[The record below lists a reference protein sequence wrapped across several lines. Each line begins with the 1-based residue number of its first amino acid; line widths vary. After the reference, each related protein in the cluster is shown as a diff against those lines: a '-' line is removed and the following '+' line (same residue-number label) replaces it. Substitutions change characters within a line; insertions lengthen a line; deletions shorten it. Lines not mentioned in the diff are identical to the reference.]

1 MAETS
6 FSQQADS
13 ELQPEKPP
21 LPSWVRV
28 ARYIFIRTL
37 LLFSMFVIGLYIA
50 IIVANLG
57 GYIDRIYEDRVSGV
71 QMLFAL
77 QNKAMPFEEKQA
89 AIEQIGVQLTE
100 AYGLNRPFLL
110 RCVGWLVAAIKLD
123 LVTPEIRE
131 AFPNT
136 LLLVCTSYFLLFF
149 IATFLSLYLSRH
161 YGSLV
166 DRLVTALSPLSA
178 APSWVHGIVLVAIF
192 AVELHLLPFNGMTG
206 LYPPASQIDYIFV
219 VLKHMV
225 LPVTAILLSVFF
237 QCVYAWRTFFLIHS
251 SEDYVELAKAKG
263 LPDRLLERRYIL
275 RPALP
280 YFVTSFSLLL
290 VSFWQES
297 IALEYFF
304 EWPGIGQLYI
314 QSMRGWVYDTTNIVG
329 ILIVFAYVLALTV
342 FVLDIAY
349 AFLDPRVRFGGNG
362 VAARLAR
369 RRRGWRFWAKRSSK
383 TILRHTP
390 ARPTKAKKRAE
401 ASPAVTRQRVR
412 RQNGLVEA
420 LREVARYPSAIVGL
434 LIILA
439 MVGVSIYTVIA
450 LPYEQTIDRWVTGP
464 WRQNPRGVLPTW
476 VNWFRRDK
484 LPETMALGTE
494 QGTATKE
501 SAIITD
507 EMSVITISMPIDYPY
522 VAFPQDMLISITA
535 SYDEKLPLAYLSW
548 ETPDGREI
556 SLSSLQLVSDQTYVV
571 AQDEDLKRRL
581 DTEHPMEGLFTDPA
595 AQSTNPLQG
604 RYVLQIKTFVFE
616 PDTDVDAHFVLYGQ
630 VFGWAGTDMQ
640 RRDLMVPLLW
650 GMPVALGLGL
660 LGAVCSTLIAMVV
673 AAVGVWFGGWV
684 DRVIQWLSEVNML
697 LPILP
702 LAIMVYFTYTKNIW
716 AILAV
721 IVVLSSFGR
730 ALKNLRAALLQVRE
744 QPYVE
749 AAQSYG
755 AGNARII
762 LRYLVPRVIP
772 VLVPQLVIMVPG
784 FVFLEATL
792 AIVGVRDLYLPTWGK
807 TIHDAL
813 TSGVLQ
819 THYYWMLEP
828 IALLLL
834 TGLAFAM
841 LGYSLDR
848 VFNPRLRSMRVGR
861 E

>member
-1 MAETS
+1 MYDA
-6 FSQQADS
+6 
-13 ELQPEKPP
+13 
-21 LPSWVRV
+21 LP
-28 ARYIFIRTL
+28 
-37 LLFSMFVIGLYIA
+37 
-50 IIVANLG
+50 
-57 GYIDRIYEDRVSGV
+57 
-71 QMLFAL
+71 
-77 QNKAMPFEEKQA
+77 
-89 AIEQIGVQLTE
+89 
-100 AYGLNRPFLL
+100 
-110 RCVGWLVAAIKLD
+110 
-123 LVTPEIRE
+123 PEIIGE
-131 AFPNT
+131 
-136 LLLVCTSYFLLFF
+136 
-149 IATFLSLYLSRH
+149 
-161 YGSLV
+161 
-166 DRLVTALSPLSA
+166 
-178 APSWVHGIVLVAIF
+178 
-192 AVELHLLPFNGMTG
+192 
-206 LYPPASQIDYIFV
+206 YIFV

-225 LPVTAILLSVFF
+225 LPVAAILLSVFF

-263 LPDRLLERRYIL
+263 LPERMLERRYIL

-280 YFVTSFSLLL
+280 YFVTSFTLLL

-304 EWPGIGQLYI
+304 DWPGIGQLYI
-314 QSMRGWVYDTTNIVG
+314 RSMQGHSYDVNNIVG
-329 ILIVFAYVLALTV
+329 ILVVFAYVLALTV
-342 FVLDIAY
+342 FVLDILY
-349 AFLDPRVRFGGNG
+349 AVLDPRVRLGGNG
-362 VAARLAR
+362 IVARVAGRK
-369 RRRGWRFWAKRSSK
+369 RRGWRFWASRSSESVS
-383 TILRHTP
+383 RHVP
-390 ARPTKAKKRAE
+390 PRATKGEKRADV
-401 ASPAVTRQRVR
+401 ASVVTRRQVR
-412 RQNGLVEA
+412 RRTGLVEA

-439 MVGVSIYTVIA
+439 LVGVSIYTVVA
-450 LPYEQTIDRWVTGP
+450 LPYEETVERWVTGP
-464 WRQNPRGVLPTW
+464 WRQNPRGVLPVW
-476 VNWFRRDK
+476 ANWFRRDK
-484 LPETMALGTE
+484 LPETMILGSE

-501 SAIITD
+501 YAVITD
-507 EMSVITISMPIDYPY
+507 EMSVITISMPIDYAY
-522 VAFPQDMLISITA
+522 GAFPQDMLISITA
-535 SYDEKLPLAYLSW
+535 AYDEKLPLAYLYW
-548 ETPDGREI
+548 DTPDGREI
-556 SLSSLQLVSDQTYVV
+556 ALTNIQLISDQTYVV
-571 AQDEDLKRRL
+571 GQDEVLQRQL
-581 DTEHPMEGLFTDPA
+581 DTEHLMEGLFADPT
-595 AQSTNPLQG
+595 AQALEPLQG
-604 RYVLQIKTFVFE
+604 DYTLRIKTFVFE
-616 PDTDVDAHFVLYGQ
+616 PDSDVDAQMVLYGQ
-630 VFGWAGTDMQ
+630 VFGWAGTDIQ

-650 GMPVALGLGL
+650 GTPVALGLGL
-660 LGAVCSTLIAMVV
+660 LGAVCSTLIAMFV

-684 DRVIQWLSEVNML
+684 DRLIQWLSEVNML

-819 THYYWMLEP
+819 THYYWVLEP

-848 VFNPRLRSMRVGR
+848 VFNPRLRSMRIGR